1 MKCPNCHKE
10 IKGYC
15 GEKYCPYSFEDIR
28 VSDVSVDPDLNN
40 ELRKVPYGDK
50 PLKDFIFKP
59 KKKFSWDKVKRISAK
74 VIDNPITR
82 TLVEFTPKPVRVGFT
97 WINKKLIQNDM
108 IKDKKWYQ
116 SKTVWSAILLVLT
129 AILQALGVDVA
140 GSPEVMT
147 TIYEVL
153 YVLAGAFGL
162 FGLRSAI
169 GDKIN
174 KDK

>member
-1 MKCPNCHKE
+1 M
-10 IKGYC
+10 IKHP
-15 GEKYCPYSFEDIR
+15 K
-28 VSDVSVDPDLNN
+28 DL
-40 ELRKVPYGDK
+40 
-50 PLKDFIFKP
+50 FKP
-59 KKKFSWDKVKRISAK
+59 VDVPDKDLDDYMKDQPKKFSWDKAKRIAVK

-82 TLVEFTPKPVRVGFT
+82 TVVEFTPKPVRVGFT

-108 IKDKKWYQ
+108 IKDKAWYQ

-140 GSPEVMT
+140 GSPEVMA

-153 YVLAGAFGL
+153 YVLAGSFGL
-162 FGLRSAI
+162 VGLRSAI

-174 KDK
+174 KDE